1 MFHNATQKVPPGL
14 RQAQIH
20 RIIGKNICFCRIA
33 GTIPNRNMGMAAIAG
48 EPFNGFWH
56 EGGAQTVLFRHGF
69 GHEFEKA
76 VFIRGFQRVIEFPI
90 HFELAIGVFMIVLI
104 RAPAQRQHIIANFA
118 DHLIA
123 AHHGLLIIAGFCG
136 GIEWIA
142 DLIALWRE

>member
-1 MFHNATQKVPPGL
+1 M
-14 RQAQIH
+14 
-20 RIIGKNICFCRIA
+20 
-33 GTIPNRNMGMAAIAG
+33 
-48 EPFNGFWH
+48 
-56 EGGAQTVLFRHGF
+56 
-69 GHEFEKA
+69 
-76 VFIRGFQRVIEFPI
+76 FIRGFQRVIEFPI